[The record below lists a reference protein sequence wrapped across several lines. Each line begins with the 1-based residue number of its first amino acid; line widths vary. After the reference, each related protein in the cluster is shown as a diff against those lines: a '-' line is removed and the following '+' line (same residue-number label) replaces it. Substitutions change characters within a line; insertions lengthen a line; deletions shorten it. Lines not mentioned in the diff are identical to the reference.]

1 MTTRGST
8 FVSVPA
14 DALMSELDEIAT
26 AVSSPDV
33 ADGMVPG
40 DYSGCLM
47 GRERVVTIRLSGH
60 PDSRPA
66 IRIFTSLA
74 AGSDVV
80 RDVGEDA
87 VRIVVGVARRPDAAN
102 TVFTFIPAGG
112 VRRIFRTAPRNL
124 PEPERVA
131 AFLARLRQALREAY
145 QQARA
150 IPVCRECGRLM
161 RERDGRHG
169 RFLGCS
175 GYPDD
180 CKFTRAIPGENVGA

>member
-26 AVSSPDV
+26 VVSSPDV

-150 IPVCRECGRLM
+150 IPVCQTCGRLM

-175 GYPDD
+175 GWPA
-180 CKFTRAIPGENVGA
+180 CSFSRRSS